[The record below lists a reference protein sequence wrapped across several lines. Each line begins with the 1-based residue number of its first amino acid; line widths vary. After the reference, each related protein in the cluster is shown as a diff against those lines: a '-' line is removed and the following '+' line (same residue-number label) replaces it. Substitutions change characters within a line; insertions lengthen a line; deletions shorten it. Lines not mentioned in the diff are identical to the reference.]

1 MKDKPE
7 KEVEIVV
14 DGTEY
19 QFIKNDEISYAEVV
33 AFSYP
38 DYAQHPEITYSVT
51 YTRGH
56 GNKPEGILAPNGSI
70 KVKDGMIF
78 RVNRTGQS

>member
-1 MKDKPE
+1 MKDKHG
-7 KEVEIVV
+7 KDIEIVV

-38 DYAQHPEITYSVT
+38 DFAQHLGVTYSVT

-56 GNKPEGILAPNGSI
+56 GHKPEGILAPGGSV